1 MPTPVTVEVVR
12 HRRTGLGRFE
22 AVVVRLTAARSFRS
36 VGVGV
41 DVLRKHEHL
50 LLGQG
55 SEMLSD
61 VRPGTR
67 EATVLVPLQ
76 ARSLATAR
84 ANAYITMTL

>member
-1 MPTPVTVEVVR
+1 MATPVTVEVLH

-22 AVVVRLTAARSFRS
+22 SVVVRLTSARSFRS

-41 DVLRKHEHL
+41 DVLRKREHL

-55 SEMLSD
+55 SHTISD

-76 ARSLATAR
+76 SRSWASAR
-84 ANAYITMTL
+84 ADAYITMML